1 MRTFKSFLVV
11 LAFLVLAHPASAP
24 ASAKVAAQGSEAA
37 AAIRTVIEQ
46 QLSAFQRD
54 DGAAAFSY
62 AAPAIQRRFQT
73 PEIFMEM
80 VRKGYA
86 PVYRPQEV
94 EFRDLRV
101 RGNTLQQ
108 EVLFVG
114 PDGEPVLAL
123 YSMQQQ
129 PDGRWRIAGVILLK
143 APDAS
148 V

>member
-1 MRTFKSFLVV
+1 MRSFKSFLAV
-11 LAFLVLAHPASAP
+11 LAAMVACVVLAHPAA
-24 ASAKVAAQGSEAA
+24 AKIAAQGTEES
-37 AAIRTVIEQ
+37 AAIRMVIER
-46 QLSAFQRD
+46 QLAAFQRD
-54 DGAAAFSY
+54 DGAEAFSY

-86 PVYRPQEV
+86 PVYRPQEI

-101 RGNTLQQ
+101 RGNTIQQ

>member
-1 MRTFKSFLVV
+1 
-11 LAFLVLAHPASAP
+11 
-24 ASAKVAAQGSEAA
+24 
-37 AAIRTVIEQ
+37 
-46 QLSAFQRD
+46 
-54 DGAAAFSY
+54 
-62 AAPAIQRRFQT
+62 
-73 PEIFMEM
+73 M

-86 PVYRPQEV
+86 PVYRPREV
-94 EFRDLRV
+94 EFRELRV
-101 RGNTLQQ
+101 RGNTIQQ

-114 PDGEPVLAL
+114 PDGKPVLAL